1 MGKKC
6 RFFAMGAI
14 ALAVVGCSSKEEEP
28 GIDNPFE
35 PIELEPVQ
43 AEVSDALQ
51 PFAFNLLGEAC
62 RQTEGNLIISP
73 LGATLMAGMLANAA
87 DEEAS
92 AQFLAVLGLQ
102 ESQKPWLNS
111 YCNKLLTA
119 LPGVDKA
126 SEMHLDNGIWF
137 NNVPSGNFPMA
148 VPTEG
153 YKTTMGQD
161 YLAEMSFLDFS
172 EPGSLDK
179 INDWIDKRVEMNN
192 VVNKLSPENVALWVS
207 TLHFKGAWTKKFNKE
222 ETKKRQFACE
232 NGNRIAVDMM
242 LRHPVGAGYYFSEGR
257 YEGKAHDS
265 GVQAVTLPYGN
276 EAYQFTAILPPAGMS
291 LEALSEKLAGGMWKH
306 ITTWDNLMD
315 KGIFGVNMPRMSI
328 VNKHDM
334 KPIYNAMGITGLLEG
349 GAMPGIG
356 IESDFSCM
364 MSQNASIAV
373 DEEGAELKVVTVSGG
388 DLMANMGKVVIFD
401 RPFVFAIWEQSTK
414 AVIAVGAYRGA
425 DE

>member
-1 MGKKC
+1 M
-6 RFFAMGAI
+6 AAI
-14 ALAVVGCSSKEEEP
+14 ALAVAGCSSKEEEP

-62 RQTEGNLIISP
+62 RQTEGNVIISP

-87 DEEAS
+87 DEDAS
-92 AQFLAVLGLQ
+92 AQFLAALGLQ
-102 ESQKPWLNS
+102 ESQKSGLNS

-119 LPGVDKA
+119 LPAVDKT
-126 SEMHLDNGIWF
+126 SEMRLDNGVWL
-137 NNVPSGNFPMA
+137 NAVPAGNIPVA

-172 EPGSLDK
+172 DPGSLDK
-179 INDWIDKRVEMNN
+179 INDWIDKRVEMDN

-207 TLHFKGAWTKKFNKE
+207 TLHFKGEWTKKFSKD
-222 ETKKRQFACE
+222 ETKKRQFVCE
-232 NGNRIAVDMM
+232 DGTRRYVDMM
-242 LRHPVGAGYYFSEGR
+242 MQFQVGAGYYFSEGR
-257 YEGKAHDS
+257 YEGKASDS
-265 GVQAVTLPYGN
+265 GVEAVTIPYGN

-315 KGIFGVNMPRMSI
+315 KGNFGVNMPRMSI

-334 KPIYNAMGITGLLEG
+334 KPIYNDMGITGLLEG
-349 GAMPGIG
+349 CAMPGIG

-373 DEEGAELKVVTVSGG
+373 DEEGAEVKVVNVSGG
-388 DLMANMGKVVIFD
+388 DTANVGKVVKFD
-401 RPFVFAIWEQSTK
+401 RPFVYAIWEQSTK
-414 AVIAVGAYRGA
+414 AVIAVGVYRGP
-425 DE
+425 DED